1 MTNIICDMCKK
12 SIPDASRRYS
22 WNTRNERYDTI
33 LDKDICPSCL
43 DKLDNSV
50 NKEMQSST
58 VFGYKDYRSNA
69 VSLLKKSCK

>member
-22 WNTRNERYDTI
+22 WETRDDRYSTI
-33 LDKDICPSCL
+33 YDKDICPSCL

-50 NKEMQSST
+50 NKKMQSST
-58 VFGYKDYRSNA
+58 IYGYKDYRSNA
-69 VSLLKKSCK
+69 KSILMKSCK